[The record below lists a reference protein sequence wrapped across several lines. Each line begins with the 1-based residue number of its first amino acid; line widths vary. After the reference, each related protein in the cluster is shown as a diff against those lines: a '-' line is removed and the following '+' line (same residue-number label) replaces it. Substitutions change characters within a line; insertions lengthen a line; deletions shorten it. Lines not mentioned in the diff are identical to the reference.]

1 MASAIASALGGSR
14 PGRCTS
20 LAGAGAVPFCRCPV
34 RTALGSVQLAPCAA
48 IDLWLHA
55 APACESAAEAAG
67 VCVAYRGSNLGEVGI
82 GGREHTTCRL
92 VADLIHEGGVAGP
105 RVLEPPLQCANR
117 HFQAPRRAG
126 NRRVS
131 SRQQNH
137 NRRPHGSW
145 CQRIGNS
152 HRQLLP
158 REAWWLGRP
167 SAGVRDHPHSEGRR
181 DCASGH
187 LVPWRSDAGTLPAR
201 ERGMPLLAR
210 GVGRERI
217 RNDYT
222 TYGKCLTSEF
232 LKF

>member
-67 VCVAYRGSNLGEVGI
+67 VRVAYRGSNLGEVGI
-82 GGREHTTCRL
+82 GGREQTTCRL

-158 REAWWLGRP
+158 REAWWLGKA
-167 SAGVRDHPHSEGRR
+167 SAGVRRHLHSAAQEAVRPAILCHAGRMRGPCARKGHADSCEGI
-181 DCASGH
+181 
-187 LVPWRSDAGTLPAR
+187 LPANAL
-201 ERGMPLLAR
+201 GASTQHM
-210 GVGRERI
+210 V
-217 RNDYT
+217 
-222 TYGKCLTSEF
+222 
-232 LKF
+232 